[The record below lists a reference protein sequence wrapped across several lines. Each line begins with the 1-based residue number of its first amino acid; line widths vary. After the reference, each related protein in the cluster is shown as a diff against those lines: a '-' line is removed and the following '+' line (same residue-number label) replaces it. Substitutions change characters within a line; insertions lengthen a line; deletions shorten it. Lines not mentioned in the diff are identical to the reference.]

1 MALTKPHLHDGLYI
15 HKKALLASRKK
26 DKNMSFNLELLSNF
40 LESTTYDQNFIP
52 TNVDVFDAM
61 KERIARYA
69 RERGNITYSQLVQG
83 LHFIC
88 PAFGNQ
94 PRTIQTWDWS
104 GHDRHMIG
112 TCLALIAR
120 DYLRQ
125 GANCLVTSIVVYA
138 TNDDGGN
145 LPSPILFRWLEE
157 LGVLPD
163 TTLETQYHF
172 WGEQANKTVLYFRR
186 NRNV

>member
-1 MALTKPHLHDGLYI
+1 MP
-15 HKKALLASRKK
+15 
-26 DKNMSFNLELLSNF
+26 FNLQPLADF
-40 LESTTYDQNFIP
+40 LEETKYDEAFIP
-52 TNVDVFDAM
+52 ANAEVFDAM

-69 RERGNITYSQLVQG
+69 RERGSITYSQLVEG

-94 PRTIQTWDWS
+94 PHVVQTWDWS
-104 GHDRHMIG
+104 GPDRHMIG

-120 DYLRQ
+120 DYLRL

-138 TNDDGGN
+138 TNDEGGN
-145 LPSPILFRWLEE
+145 LPSPVLFNWLEE

-163 TTLETQYHF
+163 TTDATKYEF
-172 WGEQANKTVLYFRR
+172 WGEQVNRTVRYYRTHR
-186 NRNV
+186 